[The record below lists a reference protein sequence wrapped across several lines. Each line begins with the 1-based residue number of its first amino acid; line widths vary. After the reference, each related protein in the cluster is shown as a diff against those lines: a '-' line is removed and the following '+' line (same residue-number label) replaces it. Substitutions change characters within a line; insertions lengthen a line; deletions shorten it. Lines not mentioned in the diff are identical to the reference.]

1 MRGGSSGRA
10 RPCGSARGGCTRA
23 VAGKSRSGCCATHSS
38 WWATA
43 AGAKEGSSCSG
54 RRGVIERRRVPAQV
68 ELTRQRLVRAALELF
83 TAQGFHVTTTPH
95 IAKKAGV
102 AEGTIYRHFAS
113 KQHLLNELYRAA
125 ARWGLQLVKEADG
138 LNVGPR
144 AKLAEL
150 GRSLVAGASRE
161 PAAAR
166 LFLIQRHGDLLDDDS
181 RKLARDFSLDL
192 EALVAQAKAEGS
204 VKPGAAEVWAA
215 VWLSVVTL
223 AIDRVSAK
231 QWPETHAAVQL
242 SLDAAWD
249 AIAALPPPTP
259 GGQAD
264 GGSGG
269 Q

>member
-1 MRGGSSGRA
+1 MSQA
-10 RPCGSARGGCTRA
+10 D
-23 VAGKSRSGCCATHSS
+23 
-38 WWATA
+38 
-43 AGAKEGSSCSG
+43 
-54 RRGVIERRRVPAQV
+54 
-68 ELTRQRLVRAALELF
+68 LTRQRLVRAALELF
-83 TAQGFHVTTTPH
+83 TAQGYHVTTTPL

-125 ARWGLQLVKEADG
+125 ARWGRRLVEEADA

-144 AKLAEL
+144 EKLAEL

-161 PAAAR
+161 PAVAR
-166 LFLIQRHGDLLDDDS
+166 LFLIQRHGDLLDDES

-204 VKPGAAEVWAA
+204 VKPGAADIWAA

-223 AIDRVSAK
+223 AIDRVSARD
-231 QWPETHAAVQL
+231 WPQTHAGVKLAF
-242 SLDAAWD
+242 AGAWD
-249 AIAALPPPTP
+249 AIAAPPPAAP